1 MKVAFEGRLFKVFPE
16 SVWLQSADDWVYEF
30 LCSTTSL
37 GVLSQKPLGERV
49 FIYTYEQIRED
60 GYSLFGFTDWA
71 ERELFL
77 NLIKVSGI
85 GPKSAIQ
92 ILSGASVH
100 DIVRWIDTADVKAL
114 CRLPKLGKKTAEQ
127 LVLSLKGQLVMSEP
141 QTRRDSSGAVSI
153 NRGGNFGLFWNDTQ
167 KKVASALQHLG
178 FRSQDYEGLVN
189 SLAEHPFTDVEEGI
203 RFCLSELGRGGH

>member
-30 LCSTTSL
+30 LCSTASL
-37 GVLSQKPLGERV
+37 GVLSQEPLGERV

-60 GYSLFGFTDWA
+60 GYSLFGFTEWA

-127 LVLSLKGQLVMSEP
+127 LVLSLKGHLVLSEP
-141 QTRRDSSGAVSI
+141 SQVTGSVVAVSGS
-153 NRGGNFGLFWNDTQ
+153 RGTSSTLLWNDTQ

-178 FRSQDYEGLVN
+178 FRSQDYEALVN
-189 SLAEHPFTDVEEGI
+189 SLGEKNFMDVEEGI